1 VRGGGGGGGGER
13 GAAAGGL
20 EVARGGAR
28 KRAWRPY
35 AVRRLPHTHTCTLLA
50 PNPLSLFLPPSPSTL
65 SSLAARLLREGE
77 EELTTWIHPD
87 MWTNPYMP
95 GGSKFMRNPP
105 PPLRAIF
112 PDGIPEEYNL
122 APKDVNG
129 IQVPMSATP
138 GGMQTVLIDLCVG
151 SRGGARRAMRG
162 ARSAQGLTHPT
173 LPPPFLTPRSMS
185 KKAQ

>member
-1 VRGGGGGGGGER
+1 MTARGER
-13 GAAAGGL
+13 RWRQGDRAC
-20 EVARGGAR
+20 
-28 KRAWRPY
+28 KRATLCI
-35 AVRRLPHTHTCTLLA
+35 ALLSSHTPLRSLLT
-50 PNPLSLFLPPSPSTL
+50 PTPSLFLPPTL
-65 SSLAARLLREGE
+65 LPPLPSLAARLLREGE

-138 GGMQTVLIDLCVG
+138 GGMQTVLIDLCVVG
-151 SRGGARRAMRG
+151 CQGAQRGI
-162 ARSAQGLTHPT
+162 AQHAEPHPHPPP
-173 LPPPFLTPRSMS
+173 PPPFPLRRSMS

>member
-1 VRGGGGGGGGER
+1 
-13 GAAAGGL
+13 
-20 EVARGGAR
+20 
-28 KRAWRPY
+28 
-35 AVRRLPHTHTCTLLA
+35 
-50 PNPLSLFLPPSPSTL
+50 
-65 SSLAARLLREGE
+65 
-77 EELTTWIHPD
+77 

-138 GGMQTVLIDLCVG
+138 GGMQTVLIDLCVVG
-151 SRGGARRAMRG
+151 CQGAQRGI
-162 ARSAQGLTHPT
+162 AQHAEPHPHPPP
-173 LPPPFLTPRSMS
+173 PPPFPLRRSMS